1 MANKTAGA
9 LLFFLVSSGYAA
21 AQDAKTV
28 VENALKAMGPAN
40 LRTLQF
46 TGSGS
51 QPAQLM
57 DGNAPGPRALIK
69 SYIYTVDYTIPASRL
84 ETATVGGLPP
94 QTQLGGEGHA
104 LYFVNGEYAWD
115 VNGITGVGDGGQRPA
130 DWPILPLPASFTKRG
145 DPMRTPNGD
154 GLASHPESDRT
165 EQIWLT
171 PHGFLMGALKSS
183 ATVKEQRIDGKEFEV
198 VTWTGPNEQKI
209 NGYIDSENMVEKVE
223 TWMDHPMYGDEHVV
237 HAFDY
242 FKDFG
247 GIVFPAHI
255 VETISTPALTG
266 EKSRGLELFVTE
278 VKANVNAD
286 FSVPDAVRQTPP
298 APPVTIITQKLG
310 DGLYYIAGQ
319 NDYSLAVEF
328 KDFVSVV
335 EGPMNDARSVAVI
348 AEIHKLIPNKPIR
361 FMINTHPHVD
371 HTGGV
376 RGYAAIGAT
385 IITQQANVPFI
396 EALLHTPHTIIPDS
410 LSKAPNAK
418 FHVEGVEESRTIT
431 DGSRKLEIYH
441 MRGSHHSSG
450 MLMTYLPAEKILTE
464 GDPWTPGMVKV
475 KPTDRPYQRCCD
487 SQNLYEN
494 IKRLNLDVKTFAP
507 IHGRTATWDEF
518 VKYVDYDPA
527 VAAAAM
533 SKEGQQPAREG
544 APQAQAQQGQPP
556 AMDLRNQP
564 PLFFRED
571 WKKKA
576 GLTANE
582 DHQLTQQDVTDANL
596 DLKLYGDKDNLMEI
610 FQAPIDVVMVWTG
623 HCASSCAVALRDK
636 SNYVDLTGLAKIRW
650 RTRQSGFHYL
660 HPIVKLADGTWLIG
674 DHADGYTVD
683 WNVSEFSFYDMH
695 WRRLDIDKVV
705 EARDGRWVENPDLSK
720 VDEIGFTDLMIGS
733 GAGQGGS
740 SRVDWI
746 EVYGKPVSREG
757 NNPAR
762 ASAQVRQ

>member
-1 MANKTAGA
+1 MVKRLLNALVFAG
-9 LLFFLVSSGYAA
+9 LLASASA

-28 VENALKAMGPAN
+28 VQNALKAMAPAN

-57 DGNAPGPRALIK
+57 DGNTPGPRGLIK
-69 SYIYTVDYTIPASRL
+69 SYVYSVDYTIPASRL
-84 ETATVGGLPP
+84 ETGTIGGLPP
-94 QTQLGGEGHA
+94 QTQLGGEGHG
-104 LYFVNGEYAWD
+104 LQFVNGEYAWD
-115 VNGITGVGDGGQRPA
+115 VNGITGVGDGGQRPS
-130 DWPILPLPASFTKRG
+130 DWPILPLPATFTKRG

-154 GLASHPESDRT
+154 GLASHPEIDRT

-171 PHGFLMGALKSS
+171 PHGFLLGALKGS
-183 ATVKEQRIDGKEFEV
+183 ATVKEQTVDGKKYEV

-209 NGYIDSENMVEKVE
+209 NGYIDGENDVAKVE

-237 HAFDY
+237 RTFSY
-242 FKDFG
+242 YKDFG
-247 GIVFPAHI
+247 GIAFPAHI
-255 VETISTPALTG
+255 VETVTTPALTG
-266 EKSRGLELFVTE
+266 EKSRALELFVTD
-278 VKANVNAD
+278 VKANIPVD
-286 FSVPDAVRQTPP
+286 VTVPDAVRQTPP

-328 KDFVSVV
+328 KDFVTVV
-335 EGPMNDARSVAVI
+335 EGPMNDARAVAVI
-348 AEIHKLIPNKPIR
+348 AEVKKQIPNKPIR
-361 FMINTHPHVD
+361 YMVNTHPHVD

-376 RGYAAIGAT
+376 RGFAAIGAT
-385 IITQQANVPFI
+385 IITQQANVTFI
-396 EALLHTPHTIIPDS
+396 EDLLKTPHTIIPDS

-418 FHVEGVEESRTIT
+418 YHVEGVEESRTIT
-431 DGSRKLEIYH
+431 DGTRKLELYH
-441 MRGSHHSSG
+441 MRGSAHSSG
-450 MLMTYLPAEKILTE
+450 MLMTYLPKEKILTE

-475 KPTDRPYQRCCD
+475 KPTDRPSQRCCD

-518 VKYVDYDPA
+518 VQYVDYKPEVAEEAMAKEGLAPA
-527 VAAAAM
+527 VA
-533 SKEGQQPAREG
+533 
-544 APQAQAQQGQPP
+544 QGQPP
-556 AMDLRNQP
+556 AMDLSKEP
-564 PLFFRED
+564 SLFFRED

-582 DHQLTQQDVTDANL
+582 DHQLTQQDVGNPNL
-596 DLKLYGDKDNLMEI
+596 DLKMYGDKDNLLEI
-610 FQAPIDVVMVWTG
+610 FQAPIDTVMVWTG
-623 HCASSCAVALRDK
+623 HCAQNCAVALRDK
-636 SNYVDLTGLAKIRW
+636 NNYVDLTGLGKIRW

-660 HPIVKLADGTWLIG
+660 HPIIKLADGTWLVG
-674 DHADGYTVD
+674 DHSDGYTVD
-683 WNVSEFSFYDMH
+683 WNVTEFSFFDVH
-695 WRRLDIDKVV
+695 WRKLDIDKVM
-705 EARDGRWVENPDLSK
+705 EARDGQWVTNPDLSR
-720 VDEIGFTDLMIGS
+720 VDEIGFTDLMTGT

-757 NNPAR
+757 AAPR
-762 ASAQVRQ
+762 TSAQSR

>member
-1 MANKTAGA
+1 MAKKLAGTLFLLA
-9 LLFFLVSSGYAA
+9 LFSMNAA

-28 VENALKAMGPAN
+28 VQNALKAMGPTN
-40 LRTLQF
+40 LKTLQF

-57 DGNAPGPRALIK
+57 DGNTPGPRGLIK
-69 SYIYTVDYTIPASRL
+69 SYVYTVDYTIPASRL

-94 QTQLGGEGHA
+94 QTQLGGEGHGMS
-104 LYFVNGEYAWD
+104 FVNGEYAWD
-115 VNGITGVGDGGQRPA
+115 VNGITGVGDGGQRPS
-130 DWPILPLPASFTKRG
+130 DWPILPLPATFTKRG

-154 GLASHPESDRT
+154 GLASHPESDRI

-171 PHGFLMGALKSS
+171 PHGFLLGALKGN
-183 ATVKEQRIDGKEFEV
+183 ATLKQETIGGKKFDV

-209 NGYIDSENMVEKVE
+209 NGYIDPEHMVTKVE

-237 HAFDY
+237 RDFSY

-247 GIVFPAHI
+247 GVVFPAHI
-255 VETISTPALTG
+255 VETITTPALTG
-266 EKSRGLELFVTE
+266 EKSRALELFITE
-278 VKANVNAD
+278 VKANVSAD
-286 FSVPDAVRQTPP
+286 FSVPEAVRQTPP
-298 APPVTIITQKLG
+298 APAVTIITQKLG

-328 KDFVSVV
+328 KDFVTVV
-335 EGPMNDARSVAVI
+335 EGPMNDARAVAVI
-348 AEIHKLIPNKPIR
+348 AEVHKQIPNKPIR
-361 FMINTHPHVD
+361 YMVNTHPHVD

-376 RGYAAIGAT
+376 RGFAAIGAT
-385 IITQQANVPFI
+385 IITQQANVAFI

-418 FHVEGVEESRTIT
+418 FHVEGVEEARTIT
-431 DGSRKLEIYH
+431 DGSRKLELYH
-441 MRGSHHSSG
+441 MRGSNHSSG

-475 KPTDRPYQRCCD
+475 KPTDRPSQRCCD

-518 VKYVDYDPA
+518 VKYVDYKPE
-527 VAAAAM
+527 VAEEELA
-533 SKEGQQPAREG
+533 KEIQGPARAAG
-544 APQAQAQQGQPP
+544 PQQAQQGQPP
-556 AMDLRNQP
+556 AMDLRNQA

-582 DHQLTQQDVTDANL
+582 DHQLTQSDVGNSNL
-596 DLKLYGDKDNLMEI
+596 ELKMYGDTANLMEI
-610 FQAPIDVVMVWTG
+610 FQAPIDTVMVWSG
-623 HCASSCAVALRDK
+623 HCVTNCAVALRDK
-636 SNYVDLTGLAKIRW
+636 NNYVDLTGLAKVRW
-650 RTRQSGFHYL
+650 RTRQSGFHFL

-683 WNVSEFSFYDMH
+683 WTVSEFSFYDLRWH
-695 WRRLDIDKVV
+695 RLDIGTVV
-705 EARDGRWVENPDLSK
+705 EARDGLWVDKPDLSK
-720 VDEIGFTDLMIGS
+720 VDEIGFTDLMPGS

-740 SRVDWI
+740 YRVDWI
-746 EVYGKPVSREG
+746 EVYGKPVSREA
-757 NNPAR
+757 NPPR
-762 ASAQVRQ
+762 ASAQAR